1 LLNRLGWVNLFA
13 SIMIRQ
19 NVIAIWTILGTLV
32 SVYGHEIDG
41 MRHWEIASPD
51 PDRIVLTWSGNPA
64 RTQAV
69 TWRTDDSVD
78 VGYAEI
84 ALADPSSRFDLKA
97 KRFQAAT
104 QSLDIG
110 EHDQNVSVV
119 THFHSVVF
127 KGLTPDTLYAYRVGD
142 GGERWSEW
150 LQFRTAST
158 KKEPVEFLYFGD
170 AQNAV
175 LSHWSRIMRAA
186 FQKAPNADF
195 SIHAGDLINRAHR
208 DQEWAEWFKAGGWI
222 HGMIPSIV
230 VPGNHEYDELTDME
244 QEKRLSLQWG
254 PQFELPRYRDLPDSL
269 EETVYYID
277 YQGVRIVAMNSNR
290 EIEAQ
295 TTWLNKVLSRN
306 PNRWTV
312 LTFHHPIFSSGDGRD
327 NSRNRDSWKP
337 IIEKYGVDLVLQGH
351 DHTYARGHVP
361 IRMMDT
367 ESDSEIGPVYV
378 NSVSGPK
385 MYEFMEGGWDVYRP
399 EGVVLDRRAENTQFF
414 QVIRIEGMSLI
425 YKAYMADGELYDA
438 FELRKAK
445 DGSRSL
451 LDWAPDLG
459 EERLFENTLPYNRT
473 GM

>member
-1 LLNRLGWVNLFA
+1 MNRRNL
-13 SIMIRQ
+13 
-19 NVIAIWTILGTLV
+19 IAILTILGVWV
-32 SVYGHEIDG
+32 SAQGHEIDG

-51 PDRIVLTWSGNPA
+51 PDRIVLTWTGNPA

-69 TWRTDDSVD
+69 TWRTDNTVD
-78 VGYAEI
+78 VGYAEL
-84 ALADPSSRFDLKA
+84 ALADPSARFDLKA
-97 KRFQAAT
+97 VHYEAVS
-104 QSLDIG
+104 QSLNIA
-110 EHDQNVSVV
+110 EHDQNAPFV
-119 THFHSVVF
+119 TRFHSVEF
-127 KGLTPDTLYAYRVGD
+127 KGLWPDTLYAYRVGD
-142 GGERWSEW
+142 GNQRWSEW

-158 KKEPVEFLYFGD
+158 KREPVEFLYFGD

-186 FQKAPNADF
+186 FQKAPYADF

-208 DQEWAEWFKAGGWI
+208 DQEWAEWFKAGGWA

-230 VPGNHEYDELTDME
+230 VPGNHEYDELTDAD

-254 PQFELPRYRDLPDSL
+254 PQFALPRYSDLPDSL

-277 YQGVRIVAMNSNR
+277 YQGIRIVAMNSNR
-290 EIEAQ
+290 EIETQ
-295 TTWLNKVLSRN
+295 TKWLEKVLSRN

-337 IIEKYGVDLVLQGH
+337 IIEKHNVDLVLQGH

-367 ESDSEIGPVYV
+367 QDESRVGPIYV

-399 EGVVLDRRAENTQFF
+399 EGVVLDRKAENTQFF
-414 QVIRIEGMSLI
+414 QVIRIEGASLV
-425 YKAYMADGELYDA
+425 YKAYMANGDLYDA
-438 FELRKAK
+438 FELRKEK
-445 DGSRSL
+445 DGSRSMR
-451 LDWAPDLG
+451 DWAPDLG
-459 EERLFENTLPYNRT
+459 KERIYKNTLPYSREGN
-473 GM
+473 

>member
-1 LLNRLGWVNLFA
+1 MKSRNL
-13 SIMIRQ
+13 
-19 NVIAIWTILGTLV
+19 IAILTILGVCV
-32 SVYGHEIDG
+32 SVLGHEIDG

-69 TWRTDDSVD
+69 SWRTDYSVV

-110 EHDQNVSVV
+110 QHDQNVSVV

-127 KGLTPDTLYAYRVGD
+127 EGLSPDTLYAYRVGD
-142 GGERWSEW
+142 GGELWSEW

-158 KKEPVEFLYFGD
+158 RNEPVEFLYFGD

-222 HGMIPSIV
+222 HAMIPSIV
-230 VPGNHEYDELTDME
+230 VPGNHEYDELTDAE

-254 PQFELPRYRDLPDSL
+254 PQFELPRYEDLPDSL

-295 TTWLNKVLSRN
+295 TKWLDKVLSRN

-312 LTFHHPIFSSGDGRD
+312 LTFHHPIFSSGKGRD
-327 NSRNRDSWKP
+327 NTINRYSWKP
-337 IIEKYGVDLVLQGH
+337 IIEKHDVDLVLQGH

-367 ESDSEIGPVYV
+367 DSDSEIGPVYV

-414 QVIRIEGMSLI
+414 QVIGIEGISLV
-425 YKAYMADGELYDA
+425 YKAYMANGELYDA
-438 FELRKAK
+438 FELRKEK

-451 LDWAPDLG
+451 RDWASDLS
-459 EERLFENTLPYNRT
+459 EERLFENTLPYNRA